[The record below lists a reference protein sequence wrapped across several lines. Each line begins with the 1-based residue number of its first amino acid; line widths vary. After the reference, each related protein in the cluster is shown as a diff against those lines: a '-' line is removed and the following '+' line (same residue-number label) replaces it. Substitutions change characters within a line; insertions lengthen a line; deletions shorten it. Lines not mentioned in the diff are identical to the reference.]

1 MRRNDVDVSLL
12 GNLPSYA
19 EYGLVFILFGID
31 DFIQAL
37 VLIYPCIVPDE
48 VIDPIEYRLLC
59 IVKLLYD
66 RQAIFVGKST
76 TYVLVE

>member
-31 DFIQAL
+31 DF
-37 VLIYPCIVPDE
+37 IVPDE